1 MNLNMPHY
9 SLSVCTQ
16 TTIPKKGKVI
26 NVAQVSKDL
35 SDDSHINIILQKVNT
50 RTVSVTTT
58 YMQSLRKNFQ
68 AGFQMNY
75 LALLGQC
82 SFSYCAMYVM
92 PSPKYGQ
99 HSFYISYEPLQPK
112 FLHLACIAKV
122 SKRLQ
127 LFTELSSGSNNQS
140 DFISGFMIRFMK
152 GSVAG
157 YVNSNLHMYGTY
169 TKSICQDR
177 VVIQFNTQLDMMQP
191 LT

>member
-1 MNLNMPHY
+1 MNLNIPSY
-9 SLSVCTQ
+9 SLSVSTQ
-16 TTIPKKGKVI
+16 TTIPRNGKVI

-35 SDDSHINIILQKVNT
+35 SDDSHIKIILQKINT
-50 RTVSVTTT
+50 RTLSVTTT
-58 YMQSLRKNFQ
+58 YMQSLRKNLQ

-75 LALLGQC
+75 LALIGQC

-99 HSFYISYEPLQPK
+99 HSFFISYEPLQAK
-112 FLHLACIAKV
+112 CLHLAYIAKV

-127 LFTELSSGSNNQS
+127 LFSELSYGCNNQS
-140 DFISGFMIRFMK
+140 DFVSGFMIRFMK

-169 TKSICQDR
+169 TKSLCQER
-177 VVIQFNTQLDMMQP
+177 VVIQFNT
-191 LT
+191 